1 MSKIAS
7 FTDEAQSIVNEF
19 VSILLD
25 KYKEDIKKIILFGSL
40 SKGFYLPGSDCDI
53 LLVLKEKK
61 QEIINGIY
69 EVVVDFLL
77 KYGIDLSLKIYSE
90 NDFESKMLIPT
101 PFMAEIRK
109 TGRELW
115 TQT

>member
-1 MSKIAS
+1 
-7 FTDEAQSIVNEF
+7 
-19 VSILLD
+19 
-25 KYKEDIKKIILFGSL
+25 
-40 SKGFYLPGSDCDI
+40 
-53 LLVLKEKK
+53 
-61 QEIINGIY
+61 
-69 EVVVDFLL
+69 VDFLL